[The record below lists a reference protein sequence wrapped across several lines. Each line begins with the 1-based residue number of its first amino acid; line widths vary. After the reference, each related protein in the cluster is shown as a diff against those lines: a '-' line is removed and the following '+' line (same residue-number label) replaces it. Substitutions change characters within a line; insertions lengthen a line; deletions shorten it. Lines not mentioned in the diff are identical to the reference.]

1 MRKVQ
6 RSAIVPFSAEAMFDL
21 VADVE
26 SYPQFLPGCSGGK
39 IHSREGGD
47 VRASIALA
55 RGPLQTEF
63 RTRNRLERP
72 RRIVMALEEG
82 PFSELQGEWEFTPL
96 GTEGSKVALN
106 IRFAFANRVT
116 DLLLGP
122 PFEALCNELVD
133 AFVRRARSMNS

>member
-1 MRKVQ
+1 MRQVH

-26 SYPQFLPGCSGGK
+26 SYPDFLPGCSGGK
-39 IHSREGGD
+39 IHSREGEE
-47 VRASIALA
+47 VEASIALA

-72 RRIVMALEEG
+72 RRIVMALERG
-82 PFSELQGEWEFTPL
+82 PFRDLQGTWEFTPL
-96 GTEGSKVALN
+96 GPEGSKVELN
-106 IRFAFANRVT
+106 IRFAFASRVA

-122 PFEALCNELVD
+122 PFESLCNELID
-133 AFVRRARSMNS
+133 AFVRRAQAIR

>member
-1 MRKVQ
+1 MRQVH

-26 SYPQFLPGCSGGK
+26 SYPRFLPGCSGGR
-39 IHSREGGD
+39 IESRDGEA
-47 VRASIALA
+47 VVASIALA

-72 RRIVMALEEG
+72 RCITMALEDG
-82 PFSELQGEWEFTPL
+82 PFQDLQGTWEFTPL
-96 GTEGSKVALN
+96 GTDGSKVALN
-106 IRFAFANRVT
+106 IRFAFANRVA

-133 AFVRRARSMNS
+133 AFVRRAQDLR